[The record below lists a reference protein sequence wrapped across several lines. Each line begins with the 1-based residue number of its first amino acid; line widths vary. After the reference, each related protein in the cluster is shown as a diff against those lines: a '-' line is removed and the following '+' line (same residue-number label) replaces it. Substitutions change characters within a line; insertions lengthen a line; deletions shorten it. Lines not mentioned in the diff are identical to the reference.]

1 MLIPSVR
8 ALALFVF
15 GLGSL
20 SAATVPA
27 ELDLV
32 ALRSALIPKREVG
45 ADAFLKE
52 HPTWDGRGVVIAVWD
67 TGVDP
72 AAAGLEVTTTGE
84 RKIVDILDASGS
96 GDVVTTTKRKPDA
109 GGQLLGLSGRKLAL
123 PESVKNPT
131 GEYRLGLKPAS
142 ELFYTEVLKRVNDRR
157 AAERGAAA
165 SRRQAERAA
174 SPEAAELK
182 AIRAKAPGDRTRTE
196 RDVAARA
203 AALEALEDSKATVD
217 SGALYDC
224 VLWQDGTDWRV
235 VIDTDEDGDLRDE
248 KVLRPFGVA
257 GEFGSFGD
265 LTFATFGVQVYAG
278 GDLLSVVTVGGAH
291 GTHVASIAAG
301 HSPKEPGRDGIAPG
315 ARILSIKIGDIRA
328 GGGSYYTSELRA
340 LALSAQHKVDIVN
353 ASWGG
358 RTQYQDGKNLSGR
371 VYDDLTERYDI
382 LAVVSAGNN
391 GPALGTAGSAGAEAS
406 RLLGVGAYM
415 SAEMGRVLYNTLK
428 PSAAAAQLFT
438 SRGPTKDGDFGVD
451 IMAPGAAFAAISA
464 ETIRGADMYNGTSM
478 AAPSA
483 SGVAALVL
491 SAAKAEKLDA
501 SPARLR
507 AALMRGSQP
516 LPAEELVTS
525 GSGLINAP
533 GGLAKLRALQGVAAF
548 GGFYDLEVNQGTFTS
563 KGRGL
568 LLRETITEPKRR
580 VAVKITPAW
589 AESVAPAAR
598 FAFEGDVVLKPSVP
612 WITAPDFVHLTNGAR
627 TVSLLVE
634 APPVP
639 TGALGSVNVARIDAL
654 LAAKPELGPVFSIP
668 VTLVQPAPATA
679 FKDHKLETAVPLSPS
694 ETKRLFVE
702 APADATRLRI
712 TVKHRA
718 PDTLVRTFNIQAL
731 AFAAQTHV
739 GAMESEITAALLPGE
754 ERTFD
759 LRLKPGSVA
768 EIACSLAFSA
778 VGDATLDTRLEWIG
792 VGAGPEPVVL
802 PTNAGWGALELNPL
816 ADRDVKV
823 EAKLD
828 RAIHVF
834 LPESTTMLTLDAR
847 SELPASTLTPGPE
860 RSPLLRQRFSL
871 DLKEPMAAHVLAGDA
886 NDLTDEIGGGRIT
899 LVHESGEVIYD
910 STSSNSTAATR
921 TPTRLPKG
929 KITGTRDYTAL
940 NAESLAG
947 VTLAPLRL
955 SEPLKTARALG
966 VRASL
971 RDRLSGK
978 DVTELKLKGGRE
990 EMLFLQDKATDD
1002 LAKHEPKPAYFAGDA
1017 TFKDNENREIARQPV
1032 LYLVGASPAKET
1044 NVAPKAKPVKD
1055 DRSDIEK
1062 LADTLYDGR
1071 LAFVREHRGT
1081 KDEAVRARRA
1091 EVLTALR
1098 AERPADAAPV
1108 FEQALDAA
1116 LVAGLAGDSWPKAKP
1131 TPPAAAA
1138 GGAKGKATAEG
1149 KADADDEKKPDDE
1162 TDAKIAADA
1171 EGKVAPAAVASAPAA
1186 KAAPATT
1193 PAAAKPAKATGPA
1206 LDAVP
1211 AVMALLDEAAKLA
1224 GPEAVA
1230 QYFGAPPAAVP
1241 DDLAAR
1247 PALDREKKRFT
1258 AQREI
1263 LARTERLRA
1272 DVHRAAGAWDGAW
1285 KALAEVKRWEPETGD
1300 KQTRAIEAAT
1310 LEQAKLYGLALEALN
1325 ARLKDDPSD
1334 RKLRTERAALYD
1346 KLGWSEYAAWER
1358 QRLARF
1364 AHQRKVADSW

>member
-1 MLIPSVR
+1 MLIPAVR
-8 ALALFVF
+8 ALALLGL

-20 SAATVPA
+20 SAATAPA

-45 ADAFLKE
+45 ADAFLKAN
-52 HPTWDGRGVVIAVWD
+52 PTWDGRGVVIAVWD

-72 AAAGLEVTTTGE
+72 AAAGLAITTMGE

-109 GGQLLGLSGRKLAL
+109 DGQLLGLSGRKLTL
-123 PESVKNPT
+123 PEGVKNPA
-131 GEYRLGLKPAS
+131 GDYRLGLKPAS
-142 ELFYTEVLKRVNDRR
+142 ELFYTEVLKRLNDRR
-157 AAERGAAA
+157 AQARAAVL
-165 SRRQAERAA
+165 SRTQAERAA
-174 SPEAAELK
+174 LPEAAALK
-182 AIRAKAPGDRTRTE
+182 AIRVKAPIDRTRAE

-203 AALEALEDSKATVD
+203 AALDALEDPKAMID
-217 SGALYDC
+217 PGALYDC

-257 GEFGSFGD
+257 GDYGSFGD
-265 LTFATFGVQVYAG
+265 VTFATFGVQVYAG

-301 HSPKEPGRDGIAPG
+301 HSPKDPGRDGIAPG
-315 ARILSIKIGDIRA
+315 ARILSIKIGDIRS
-328 GGGSYYTSELRA
+328 GGSSYNTSELRA

-358 RTQYQDGKNLSGR
+358 RSHYQDGKNLNGR
-371 VYDDLTERYDI
+371 IYDALTERYDI

-415 SAEMGRVLYNTLK
+415 SPEMGRVLYNTLK
-428 PSAAAAQLFT
+428 PSAEAAQLFT

-464 ETIRGADMYNGTSM
+464 EVIRGADMYNGTSM

-491 SAAKAEKLDA
+491 SAAKAQKLDA

-525 GSGLINAP
+525 GSGLINAA
-533 GGLAKLRALQGVAAF
+533 GGWAKLQALQGVAAF
-548 GGFYDLEVNQGTFTS
+548 GGFYDLEINRGTFTS

-568 LLRETITEPKRR
+568 LLREAIAEARQR

-589 AESVAPAAR
+589 AESVGPATR
-598 FAFEGDVVLKPSVP
+598 FAFESDVVLKPSVP

-627 TVSLLVE
+627 TVSLLVD

-639 TGALGSVNVARIDAL
+639 AGALGSVHVARVDAL
-654 LAAKPELGPVFSIP
+654 LVAKPELGPVFSIP
-668 VTLVQPAPATA
+668 VTLVQPAPASA
-679 FKDHKLETAVPLSPS
+679 FKDGKLETAVALSPAQ
-694 ETKRLFVE
+694 TKRLFVE

-718 PDTLVRTFNIQAL
+718 KDDLVRTFNIQAI

-739 GAMESEITAALLPGE
+739 AAMEAEITPALLPGE

-759 LRLKPGSVA
+759 LRLKPGTVA
-768 EIACSLAFSA
+768 EVACSLAFSA
-778 VGDATLDTRLEWIG
+778 VGDATLETSLEWIG
-792 VGAGPEPVVL
+792 VGAGEEPTVL
-802 PTNAGWGALELNPL
+802 PTNGGWAALALNPL
-816 ADRDVKV
+816 ADHDVKV

-828 RAIHVF
+828 RAVHIF
-834 LPESTTMLTLDAR
+834 LPESTTMLALDAR
-847 SELPASTLTPGPE
+847 AELPASPLTPAAE
-860 RSPLLRQRFSL
+860 RLPLLRQRFTL
-871 DLKEPMAAHVLAGDA
+871 ELKEPMAVHVLGGDTV
-886 NDLTDEIGGGRIT
+886 DLTDNVGGGRIT
-899 LVHESGEVIYD
+899 LVHASGEVLYD
-910 STSSNSTAATR
+910 STASNSTASTR
-921 TPTRLPKG
+921 TQTRLPKG
-929 KITGTRDYTAL
+929 KITATRDYTGLDAEAL
-940 NAESLAG
+940 GTAASL
-947 VTLAPLRL
+947 PLRL

-966 VRASL
+966 VRSSL
-971 RDRLSGK
+971 RDRLAGK

-990 EMLFLQDKATDD
+990 EILFLQDKATDD
-1002 LAKHEPKPAYFAGDA
+1002 LAKHEPKPAYFAGD
-1017 TFKDNENREIARQPV
+1017 TVFKDNENREIAKQPL

-1044 NVAPKAKPVKD
+1044 NVAPKAKPVKV
-1055 DRSDIEK
+1055 DRSEIEK

-1071 LAFVREHRGT
+1071 LAFVREQRGT
-1081 KDEAVRARRA
+1081 TDAAVRARRV
-1091 EVLTALR
+1091 EVLAGLR
-1098 AERPADAAPV
+1098 TERPADAAPV

-1116 LVAGLAGDSWPKAKP
+1116 LAAGLAGDSWPKAKP
-1131 TPPAAAA
+1131 TPAA
-1138 GGAKGKATAEG
+1138 GGDKAKPGATAT
-1149 KADADDEKKPDDE
+1149 ADAKAEDGDKPKSDDV
-1162 TDAKIAADA
+1162 A
-1171 EGKVAPAAVASAPAA
+1171 E
-1186 KAAPATT
+1186 
-1193 PAAAKPAKATGPA
+1193 AKPAATTVAGEKAKPAGPS

-1230 QYFGAPPAAVP
+1230 QYFGAPPAALS
-1241 DDLAAR
+1241 DDQEAR
-1247 PALDREKKRFT
+1247 PALEREKKRFT

-1272 DVHRAAGAWDGAW
+1272 DVQRAAGAWDAAW
-1285 KALAEVKRWEPETGD
+1285 KALAEARRWEPEPGD

-1310 LEQAKLYGLALEALN
+1310 LEQAKLFGLALDALN
-1325 ARLKDDPSD
+1325 ARLKDEPSD
-1334 RKLRTERAALYD
+1334 RKLRTDRAALYD
-1346 KLGWSEYAAWER
+1346 KLGWKEYAAWER

-1364 AHQRKVADSW
+1364 AHQRKVADGW

>member
-1 MLIPSVR
+1 MGFGDLRFAFAGGFGFISGFVMLLPSVR
-8 ALALFVF
+8 VFALLVL

-20 SAATVPA
+20 SAATAPA

-32 ALRSALIPKREVG
+32 SLRSALIPKREVG

-72 AAAGLEVTTTGE
+72 AAAGLAVTTTGE
-84 RKIVDILDASGS
+84 RKILDILDASGS

-109 GGQLLGLSGRKLAL
+109 GGQLLGLSGRKLTL
-123 PESVKNPT
+123 PEGVKNPT
-131 GEYRLGLKPAS
+131 GEFRLGLKPAS

-165 SRRQAERAA
+165 SRRQAERAVA
-174 SPEAAELK
+174 PEAVALK
-182 AIRAKAPGDRTRTE
+182 AIRAKAPGDLTRTE
-196 RDVAARA
+196 RDVAARG
-203 AALEALEDSKATVD
+203 AALEALEDGKAAVD

-257 GEFGSFGD
+257 GEYGSFGE

-278 GDLLSVVTVGGAH
+278 GDLLSVVTVSGAH

-328 GGGSYYTSELRA
+328 GGGSYNTSELRA
-340 LALSAQHKVDIVN
+340 LALSAQYKVDIVN

-358 RTQYQDGKNLSGR
+358 RSQYQDGKNLNGR

-391 GPALGTAGSAGAEAS
+391 GPALGTAGGAGAEAS
-406 RLLGVGAYM
+406 RLLGVGAHM
-415 SAEMGRVLYNTLK
+415 SPEMGRVLYNTLQ
-428 PSAAAAQLFT
+428 PSAEAAQQFT

-451 IMAPGAAFAAISA
+451 IMAPGAAFASTSA
-464 ETIRGADMYNGTSM
+464 EGMRGADMYNGTSM

-507 AALMRGSQP
+507 AALMRGAKP
-516 LPAEELVTS
+516 LPAEELFTS

-533 GGLAKLRALQGVAAF
+533 GGWAKLRALQGVAAF

-568 LLRETITEPKRR
+568 LLRETITQPKRR

-612 WITAPDFVHLTNGAR
+612 WITAPDFMHLTNGAR
-627 TVSLLVE
+627 TVSLLVD
-634 APPVP
+634 APSVP
-639 TGALGSVNVARIDAL
+639 AGALGSVHVARVDAL
-654 LAAKPELGPVFSIP
+654 LAGRPELGPVFSIP

-679 FKDHKLETAVPLSPS
+679 FKDQKLETAVPLSPAQ
-694 ETKRLFVE
+694 TKRIFVK

-712 TVKHRA
+712 AVKHRA

-739 GAMESEITAALLPGE
+739 AAMENEITAALLPGE

-768 EIACSLAFSA
+768 EIACTLAFSA

-792 VGAGPEPVVL
+792 VGAGSDPVVL
-802 PTNAGWGALELNPL
+802 PTNEGWSSLELNPL

-828 RAIHVF
+828 RAVHVF
-834 LPESTTMLTLDAR
+834 LPESTTLLTMDERA
-847 SELPASTLTPGPE
+847 ELPASPLTPGPK
-860 RSPLLRQRFSL
+860 RSPLLRQRFAL

-899 LVHESGEVIYD
+899 LVHESGEVVYD
-910 STSSNSTAATR
+910 STSNNSTAATR
-921 TPTRLPKG
+921 IPTKLPKG
-929 KITGTRDYTAL
+929 KITATRDYTAL

-947 VTLAPLRL
+947 VTFAPLRL

-978 DVTELKLKGGRE
+978 EVTELKLKGGRE
-990 EMLFLQDKATDD
+990 EMLFLQDKTTDD
-1002 LAKHEPKPAYFAGDA
+1002 LSKHEPKPAYFSGDA
-1017 TFKDNENREIARQPV
+1017 TFKDSDSREIARQPL
-1032 LYLVGASPAKET
+1032 LYLVGASPAQET

-1055 DRSDIEK
+1055 DRGDIEK

-1071 LAFVREHRGT
+1071 LAFVREQRGT

-1091 EVLTALR
+1091 EVLASLR
-1098 AERPADAAPV
+1098 AERPGDAAPV
-1108 FEQALDAA
+1108 LEQALDAA
-1116 LVAGLAGDSWPKAKP
+1116 LAAGLAGDSWPKAKP
-1131 TPPAAAA
+1131 TPAA
-1138 GGAKGKATAEG
+1138 GGDKAKAKAS
-1149 KADADDEKKPDDE
+1149 ADDEAKTDDDA
-1162 TDAKIAADA
+1162 DAKP
-1171 EGKVAPAAVASAPAA
+1171 V
-1186 KAAPATT
+1186 KAA
-1193 PAAAKPAKATGPA
+1193 GPA

-1211 AVMALLDEAAKLA
+1211 AVLALLDEAEKLA

-1241 DDLAAR
+1241 GDLAAR
-1247 PALDREKKRFT
+1247 PALEREKKRFT
-1258 AQREI
+1258 TQREI

-1272 DVHRAAGAWDGAW
+1272 DVHRAAGAWDATW
-1285 KALAEVKRWEPETGD
+1285 KALAEVKRWEPEPGD
-1300 KQTRAIEAAT
+1300 KQTRAIEAAA
-1310 LEQAKLYGLALEALN
+1310 LEQAKLLGLALEALN
-1325 ARLKDDPSD
+1325 ARLKDEPSD
-1334 RKLRTERAALYD
+1334 KKLRAERAALYD

-1358 QRLARF
+1358 QRLARE
-1364 AHQRKVADSW
+1364 AHQRKQADGW

>member
-1 MLIPSVR
+1 M
-8 ALALFVF
+8 ALATGIWSNSDSGMSIYPSRSWWIALLSI
-15 GLGSL
+15 GGL
-20 SAATVPA
+20 SAAPA
-27 ELDLV
+27 SPELDLT

-45 ADAFLKE
+45 ADVFLKQ

-72 AAAGLEVTTTGE
+72 AAAGLAVTTTGE
-84 RKIVDILDASGS
+84 RKIVDLLDASGS
-96 GDVVTTTKRKPDA
+96 GDVVTTTKRKLDA
-109 GGQLLGLSGRKLAL
+109 GGKLVGLSGRKLTL
-123 PESVKNPT
+123 PEGVKNPT

-142 ELFYTEVLKRVNDRR
+142 ELFYTEVLKRLNDRR
-157 AAERGAAA
+157 ANERAAVL
-165 SRRQAERAA
+165 SRSQAERAA
-174 SPEAAELK
+174 SPEAAALK
-182 AIRAKAPGDRTRTE
+182 AIRAKAPGDRMRAE

-203 AALEALEDSKATVD
+203 AALDALEDPKATID
-217 SGALYDC
+217 PGALYDC
-224 VLWQDGTDWRV
+224 VVWQDGTDWRV

-257 GEFGSFGD
+257 GDYGSFGD
-265 LTFATFGVQVYAG
+265 VTFATFGVQVYAG

-301 HSPKEPGRDGIAPG
+301 HSPKDPGRDGIAPG

-328 GGGSYYTSELRA
+328 GGSSYNTSELRA

-358 RTQYQDGKNLSGR
+358 RSHYQDGKNLNGR
-371 VYDDLTERYDI
+371 IYDALTERYDI

-415 SAEMGRVLYNTLK
+415 SPEMGRVLYNTLK
-428 PSAAAAQLFT
+428 PSAEGAQLFT

-464 ETIRGADMYNGTSM
+464 EVIRGADMYNGTSM

-525 GSGLINAP
+525 GSGLINAA
-533 GGLAKLRALQGVAAF
+533 GGWAKLRALQGVAAF

-568 LLRETITEPKRR
+568 LLRETITEPKKR

-589 AESVAPAAR
+589 AESVVPATR
-598 FAFEGDVVLKPSVP
+598 FAFETDVVLKPSVP

-627 TVSLLVE
+627 TVSMLVD
-634 APPVP
+634 APSVP
-639 TGALGSVNVARIDAL
+639 AGALGSVHVARVDAL

-668 VTLVQPAPATA
+668 VTLVQPAPASA
-679 FKDHKLETAVPLSPS
+679 FKDGKLETTVALSPS
-694 ETKRLFVE
+694 QTKRLFVE
-702 APADATRLRI
+702 APAVATRLRI

-718 PDTLVRTFNIQAL
+718 TDDLVRTFNIQAL
-731 AFAAQTHV
+731 ALAAQTQV
-739 GAMESEITAALLPGE
+739 ASLEAEITPVLLPGE

-759 LRLKPGSVA
+759 LRLKPGAVA
-768 EIACSLAFSA
+768 EVACSLAFSA
-778 VGDATLDTRLEWIG
+778 VGDAALDTRLEWIG
-792 VGAGPEPVVL
+792 VGAGEEPVVL
-802 PTNAGWGALELNPL
+802 PTNAGWVSLELNPL

-823 EAKLD
+823 EAKLE
-828 RAIHVF
+828 RAVHVF
-834 LPESTTMLTLDAR
+834 LPESTIMLTLDAR
-847 SELPASTLTPGPE
+847 AELPASPLTPAAE
-860 RSPLLRQRFSL
+860 RLPLLRQRFML
-871 DLKEPMAAHVLAGDA
+871 ELKEPLAVHVLGADTV
-886 NDLTDEIGGGRIT
+886 DLTDIVGGGRIT
-899 LVHESGEVIYD
+899 LVHTSGEVLYD
-910 STSSNSTAATR
+910 STASNATASTR

-929 KITGTRDYTAL
+929 KITATRDFTAL
-940 NAESLAG
+940 DAEALGAVASL
-947 VTLAPLRL
+947 PLRL

-971 RDRLSGK
+971 RHRLAGK

-990 EMLFLQDKATDD
+990 EILFLQDKATDD
-1002 LAKHEPKPAYFAGDA
+1002 LSKHEPKPAYFAGYA
-1017 TFKDNENREIARQPV
+1017 IFKDNENREVAKQPL

-1055 DRSDIEK
+1055 DRSEIEK

-1071 LAFVREHRGT
+1071 LAFVREQRGT
-1081 KDEAVRARRA
+1081 TDEKVRARRV
-1091 EVLTALR
+1091 EVLASLR
-1098 AERPADAAPV
+1098 ADRPTDAAPA

-1116 LVAGLAGDSWPKAKP
+1116 LVASLAGDSWSKAKP
-1131 TPPAAAA
+1131 TPAT
-1138 GGAKGKATAEG
+1138 GGTK
-1149 KADADDEKKPDDE
+1149 
-1162 TDAKIAADA
+1162 
-1171 EGKVAPAAVASAPAA
+1171 A
-1186 KAAPATT
+1186 KAAATA
-1193 PAAAKPAKATGPA
+1193 PVNPEDEDKPKSDDDAEAKLAATAVAGEKAKPAGPS

-1211 AVMALLDEAAKLA
+1211 AVVALLDEAAKLA

-1230 QYFGAPPAAVP
+1230 QYFGAPPSASS
-1241 DDLAAR
+1241 DDQEAR
-1247 PALDREKKRFT
+1247 PALEREKKRFT
-1258 AQREI
+1258 ALREI

-1272 DVHRAAGAWDGAW
+1272 DVYRAAGAWDAAW
-1285 KALAEVKRWEPETGD
+1285 KALAEARRWEPETGD

-1310 LEQAKLYGLALEALN
+1310 FEQAKLFGLALEAVN
-1325 ARLKDDPSD
+1325 ARLKDEPSD

-1346 KLGWSEYAAWER
+1346 KLGWKEYAAWER
-1358 QRLARF
+1358 LRLARQ
-1364 AHQRKVADSW
+1364 AYQRKVADGW